1 MKHTW
6 HRNRCPK
13 CGVTRHVPPGPR
25 RKYPKD
31 VLGKEDRSRT
41 ESPFRYRLPD
51 GQADLDSRPTCAAKG
66 TSRTARRNGRA
77 RKVIAAS
84 RAGGRRLLTKEAVAR
99 LEAIERLERTR
110 AQLENAPALLH
121 GQPALPVEAPAPT
134 SAPPEAPAAS

>member
-25 RKYPKD
+25 REYPKD

-41 ESPFRYRLPD
+41 ESPFRYHLPD
-51 GQADLDSRPTCAAKG
+51 GKGDLDIRPKCAEKG
-66 TSRTARRNGRA
+66 VSRTARRNGRA

-84 RAGGRRLLTKEAVAR
+84 RAGGRRLPTKEAVAR
-99 LEAIERLERTR
+99 LEALDRLERVR
-110 AQLENAPALLH
+110 AARENAPAPEQDGVAVTL
-121 GQPALPVEAPAPT
+121 APT
-134 SAPPEAPAAS
+134 ESDRPSPETAEAS